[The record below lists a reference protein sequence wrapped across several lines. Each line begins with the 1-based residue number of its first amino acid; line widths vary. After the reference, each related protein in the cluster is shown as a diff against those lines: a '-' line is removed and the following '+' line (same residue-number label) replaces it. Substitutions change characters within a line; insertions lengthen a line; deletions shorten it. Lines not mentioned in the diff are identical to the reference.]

1 MMEVA
6 RVLRLDLLIKLSL
19 AVFLGGIIGF
29 ERELVAFA
37 GVVDD
42 SGRLRP
48 LRTGFGPWL
57 S

>member
-19 AVFLGGIIGF
+19 AVFLGGIIGVGQVF
-29 ERELVAFA
+29 IVDVG
-37 GVVDD
+37 GV
-42 SGRLRP
+42 SAANRP
-48 LRTGFGPWL
+48 ASEPT